1 MSVLL
6 PRINHTDCLREKFL
20 LENCNQNIVGSF
32 WVKFCNRIQK
42 YNIPIWWDTL
52 NSEENPAQVI
62 VEMFDKGGIVPE
74 YEDPLYYVSCIIVVA
89 DCSNP
94 ASLSYVIQH
103 TRMDNHDGIMLLR
116 IMAKHNIPVITL
128 VTDYED
134 FLHDRYPEKSE
145 AYKLLIPVINNW
157 TVDVWEDYCSY
168 QMGES
173 GKEMLV
179 KHWGK
184 MNIR

>member
-6 PRINHTDCLREKFL
+6 PRINHTDCIRAEIL
-20 LENCNQNIVGSF
+20 LENYNQNIVGSF
-32 WVKFCNRIQK
+32 WVKFCNGFQK
-42 YNIPIWWDTL
+42 QNIPSWWGDL
-52 NSEENPAQVI
+52 VLEENQAQAI
-62 VEMFDKGGIVPE
+62 VEMFDKGWIVPE
-74 YEDPLYYVSCIIVVA
+74 YEDPFYYVSCIIVVA
-89 DCSNP
+89 DRSNP

-103 TRMDNHDGIMLLR
+103 TRMDNDEGIMLLR

-168 QMGES
+168 QMAES

-179 KHWGK
+179 KYWIK